1 MILVNAAELNEAKQA
16 WEQIVPFK
24 DYYTV
29 QDVCTI
35 LNVGGPSVYGAI
47 KRGTLR
53 GVRVNGVAHVRHDAL
68 IQYIAR
74 RGQATTFDP
83 SQLVIEDIVPEK
95 EAVRPPPLWP
105 ASPAVSWKR
114 SSTSW
119 ASNPTCT
126 LAGAKDW

>member
-1 MILVNAAELNEAKQA
+1 VNAAELNEAKGAWIQA
-16 WEQIVPFK
+16 VPVK

-53 GVRVNGVAHVRHDAL
+53 GVRVNGVAHVRHEAL
-68 IQYIAR
+68 VAYIAR

-95 EAVRPPPLWP
+95 EASKTAAAMAREPGDEL
-105 ASPAVSWKR
+105 SEEFDF
-114 SSTSW
+114 
-119 ASNPTCT
+119 
-126 LAGAKDW
+126 LDE